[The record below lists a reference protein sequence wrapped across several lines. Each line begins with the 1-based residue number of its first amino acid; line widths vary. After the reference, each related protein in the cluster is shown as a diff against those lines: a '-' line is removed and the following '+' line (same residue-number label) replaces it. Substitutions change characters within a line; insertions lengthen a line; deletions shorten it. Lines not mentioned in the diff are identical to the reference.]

1 MWNYI
6 EDNEYPLTYERGD
19 CDGKRSNLMI
29 IELENNQFRL
39 GRLYEIIM
47 DGSKYLNWIE
57 EKTEYI
63 IDEK

>member
-1 MWNYI
+1 
-6 EDNEYPLTYERGD
+6 
-19 CDGKRSNLMI
+19 MI

-47 DGSKYLNWIE
+47 DGSKYLDWIE

-63 IDEK
+63 IDEKIIRWMEIPK